1 MAASSHNRG
10 GHDLCHD
17 PAVNPVDLL
26 AVVLVVLAVVLGIR
40 SGALPQLIGLMGA
53 AVAALTGLAILPSI
67 TPVLDDLPAAIR
79 AIVVLSVLFGL
90 IGIGE
95 GLGATMGRQAS
106 QALGNGL
113 LEAFDRVAGALVGA
127 AQAVLIL
134 WLAGGVIASGPFPNL
149 GQLAQRS
156 TALRIIDGF
165 LPPPTEIV
173 LGLGKVLDDSGLPN
187 VFIGLEQ
194 LPAPDID
201 LPSDALAR
209 QIGERAAP
217 SVLRVVADGCEL
229 RASGTS
235 FVIAP
240 EYLLTNAHVVVGAT
254 SILVQTSGQ
263 SFAATPVLLDL
274 ELDVALLFADGVE
287 APSLTFASEEPGRGA
302 LGATLGFPGGGNETV
317 EPATV
322 AATYFAT
329 GLDVTREERVTR
341 RILELRARVEPG
353 DSGGPFVLE
362 NGSVGG
368 VVFAESRV
376 DPAVGYALSPI
387 EVLERVSPAIGRT
400 QSVPSGSC
408 VR

>member
-1 MAASSHNRG
+1 MAASSHNQG

-26 AVVLVVLAVVLGIR
+26 AIVLVVLAVILGVR
-40 SGALPQLIGLMGA
+40 SGALPQILGLAGA
-53 AVAALTGLAILPSI
+53 AIAALTGLAVLPSV
-67 TPVLDDLPAAIR
+67 TPLLDSLPAAIR
-79 AIVVLSVLFGL
+79 AIVVLSVLLGL
-90 IGIGE
+90 IGLGE
-95 GLGATMGRQAS
+95 ALGASMGRQAS
-106 QALGNGL
+106 KALGSGL
-113 LEAFDRVAGALVGA
+113 LGT
-127 AQAVLIL
+127 
-134 WLAGGVIASGPFPNL
+134 LAGGVIASGPFPSL

-156 TALRIIDGF
+156 TALRIVDGF

-173 LGLGKVLDDSGLPN
+173 LELGRILDDSGLPN

-201 LPSDALAR
+201 LPSNALASA
-209 QIGERAAP
+209 IGERAAP

-229 RASGTS
+229 RASGSS

-240 EYLLTNAHVVVGAT
+240 EYLVTNAHVVVGAS
-254 SILVQTSGQ
+254 SILVQTSGG
-263 SFAATPVLLDL
+263 SFSATPVLVDL
-274 ELDVALLFADGVE
+274 ELDVALLFADGVN
-287 APSLTFASEEPGRGA
+287 APSLRFATEEPRRGA
-302 LGATLGFPGGGNETV
+302 LGATVGFPGGGRETV

-353 DSGGPFVLE
+353 SSGGPFVLE
-362 NGSVGG
+362 DGSVGG

-376 DPAVGYALSPI
+376 DPAVGYALSPL
-387 EVLERVSPAIGRT
+387 EVLERVAPAIGRSQAVST
-400 QSVPSGSC
+400 GSC